1 MRKFLFVISLFIIV
15 PALVGCG
22 GSKSLQS
29 TDEGNVPDW
38 FTNPPSDP
46 NYFFSPSTATSQDL
60 QLAIDKAT
68 TGARAEIGRQV
79 DVKVKA
85 LQKRFDEEVGMGE
98 NAELMQQF
106 TSATK
111 TVVSTSLSGSRVSKQ
126 KQSRDGSIWRA
137 YVLVEYPIGE
147 ANQALLNQI
156 KKSQNMYTRFRASE
170 AFKELEE
177 ETTKYDEWKKG
188 QMQQ

>member
-1 MRKFLFVISLFIIV
+1 M
-15 PALVGCG
+15 G
-22 GSKSLQS
+22 
-29 TDEGNVPDW
+29 
-38 FTNPPSDP
+38 
-46 NYFFSPSTATSQDL
+46 
-60 QLAIDKAT
+60 
-68 TGARAEIGRQV
+68 IGE
-79 DVKVKA
+79 D
-85 LQKRFDEEVGMGE
+85 
-98 NAELMQQF
+98 AELMQQF

-137 YVLVEYPIGE
+137 YVLVEYPIGA